1 MRFLPALLPGPF
13 TLVLPNPARRY
24 PWLTGARP
32 DTIGVR
38 VPDVEGRAA
47 EILNAVGPIA
57 ATSANRHGEK
67 DPRRLED
74 VPQEILTS
82 VAAALD
88 GGELPGAPSTVLDL
102 TGTRMGCQAFQLV
115 VSTPFEAGPAV
126 RSTGA
131 STALQQIAPVV
142 AALAG
147 STLVVDCTVEGL
159 MHAPELPAILKGGAG
174 VIYVSNEHP
183 EALARLVPDDSIEPL
198 VKEHVKRLRAA
209 KSMRV
214 TSAAGTDLTVAMAGA
229 TCGGNWGYTTR
240 PGTMTHWP
248 GGLALAFPASGSV
261 NGTLVLAEGDVN
273 LTFKRYIER
282 PITLRI
288 ENDYVTRIEGAGV
301 DAELM
306 RSYIAAWG
314 DKEAYAVSHLGYG
327 LNAAARWD
335 SMALYD
341 KRDFNGTELRAF
353 AGNFLYSTGANE
365 VAGRYTRGHFDLP
378 MRNCT
383 VALDGVVVVE
393 QGKVVAMKVGQAVQ
407 PCLRSP
413 RSGPVLRC

>member
-1 MRFLPALLPGPF
+1 MLQHSLEPAWVGAFEAVLSRCALRPGDTVAILCESQSRPELPQL
-13 TLVLPNPARRY
+13 ARM
-24 PWLTGARP
+24 
-32 DTIGVR
+32 
-38 VPDVEGRAA
+38 
-47 EILNAVGPIA
+47 
-57 ATSANRHGEK
+57 
-67 DPRRLED
+67 
-74 VPQEILTS
+74 
-82 VAAALD
+82 AAA
-88 GGELPGAPSTVLDL
+88 
-102 TGTRMGCQAFQLV
+102 RMGCQVFQITV
-115 VSTPFEAGPAV
+115 TTPFEAGPAV

-131 STALQQIAPVV
+131 STALQQIAPAV

-159 MHAPELPAILKGGAG
+159 MHAPELPAILKGGAR

-183 EALARLVPDDSIEPL
+183 EALARLVPDDGIEPL

-209 KSMRV
+209 KAMRV
-214 TSAAGTDLTVAMAGA
+214 TSPAGTDLTIDMAGA

-248 GGLALAFPASGSV
+248 GGLALAFPAARSV

-273 LTFKRYIER
+273 LTFKRYIDR

-288 ENDYVTRIEGAGV
+288 ESDYVTRIDGPGV

-306 RSYIAAWG
+306 RSYIAGWG
-314 DKEAYAVSHLGYG
+314 DKEAYAVSHVGYG
-327 LNAAARWD
+327 LNATARWD

-378 MRNCT
+378 LRNCT
-383 VALDGVVVVE
+383 VTLDGVAVVE
-393 QGKVVAMKVGQAVQ
+393 QGRLA
-407 PCLRSP
+407 
-413 RSGPVLRC
+413 

>member
-1 MRFLPALLPGPF
+1 MLPHSLEPAWVDAFEAVLSRCALRPGDTVAILSESQTRPELPE
-13 TLVLPNPARRY
+13 LARM
-24 PWLTGARP
+24 
-32 DTIGVR
+32 
-38 VPDVEGRAA
+38 
-47 EILNAVGPIA
+47 
-57 ATSANRHGEK
+57 
-67 DPRRLED
+67 
-74 VPQEILTS
+74 
-82 VAAALD
+82 AAA
-88 GGELPGAPSTVLDL
+88 
-102 TGTRMGCQAFQLV
+102 RMGCQAFQLV

-159 MHAPELPAILKGGAG
+159 MHAPELPAILKGGAR

-248 GGLALAFPASGSV
+248 GGLALAFPAAGSV

-282 PITLRI
+282 PITLRV

-393 QGKVVAMKVGQAVQ
+393 QGKVVG
-407 PCLRSP
+407 
-413 RSGPVLRC
+413 